1 MWKVYRWYD
10 KDVLNE
16 EGFIVRTTGWNLM
29 GVFSSLTNASNI
41 VEREIHIYNNIRKD
55 EDSPPRF
62 RIENDFE

>member
-16 EGFIVRTTGWNLM
+16 EGFTIRTIGWNLM

-41 VEREIHIYNNIRKD
+41 IEREIHIYNNICRD

>member
-10 KDVLNE
+10 KDILNE
-16 EGFIVRTTGWNLM
+16 DGFIVRTTGWNLM

-41 VEREIHIYNNIRKD
+41 IEREIHIYNNIRKD

>member
-16 EGFIVRTTGWNLM
+16 DGFIIRTTGWNLM

-41 VEREIHIYNNIRKD
+41 IEREIHIYNNIRKD

>member
-16 EGFIVRTTGWNLM
+16 DGFIIRTTGWNLM

-41 VEREIHIYNNIRKD
+41 IEREIHIYNNIRKD
-55 EDSPPRF
+55 EDAPPRF